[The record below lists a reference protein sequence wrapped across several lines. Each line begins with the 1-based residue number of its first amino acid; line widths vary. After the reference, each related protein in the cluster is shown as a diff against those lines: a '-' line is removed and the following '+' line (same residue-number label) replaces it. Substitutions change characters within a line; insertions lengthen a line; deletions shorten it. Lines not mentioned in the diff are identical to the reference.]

1 MKPFVYV
8 LFGAV
13 MAFVLVALFMRPHWY
28 RTGGFRP
35 DLGPYTRHGGES
47 RGGPYRPGILY

>member
-13 MAFVLVALFMRPHWY
+13 LAFVLVSLFMRPRWY
-28 RTGGFRP
+28 RTGGYRP
-35 DLGPYTRHGGES
+35 DLGPYARHGG
-47 RGGPYRPGILY
+47 GMYRPGILY